1 MYWWTPC
8 AWWWCPNVGWLNP
21 NRETPVLLSIF
32 IFCIV
37 FFLRIPHNF
46 MVQRYNH
53 NFFFGLHGQCLPE
66 VPWGISAQRRGRVSW
81 RTIGC
86 RLRRSL
92 GKQQDELKPHMNISL
107 HAYITVYKYIYIYSI
122 YIIFLY
128 LHLCL
133 EDVER
138 ACSSPVFL
146 CICHLWISWLW
157 CPPFI
162 LAEFVS
168 PWFVRTKSG
177 SADHHR
183 QNDTTPSSFSVW
195 SFEISSTTFLSWS
208 VNGQHL
214 HLGVIKTLLASLSF
228 CRKSCWGTVSQ
239 VHETWHTYST
249 YLVDP
254 STYTS

>member
-1 MYWWTPC
+1 MIPFWVCMGNACQKSRGASALSAGEGCHEEQLVAGWGGAWENSRMNGNLIWTSLC
-8 AWWWCPNVGWLNP
+8 M
-21 NRETPVLLSIF
+21 
-32 IFCIV
+32 
-37 FFLRIPHNF
+37 RI
-46 MVQRYNH
+46 
-53 NFFFGLHGQCLPE
+53 L
-66 VPWGISAQRRGRVSW
+66 
-81 RTIGC
+81 
-86 RLRRSL
+86 
-92 GKQQDELKPHMNISL
+92 
-107 HAYITVYKYIYIYSI
+107 YI
-122 YIIFLY
+122 LY

-228 CRKSCWGTVSQ
+228 GRKSCWGTVSQ
-239 VHETWHTYST
+239 VRETWHTYST